1 MKGPWLAAA
10 LALAASC
17 APFYRVD
24 ELRARRADDAEE
36 RARLRQSADARLAA
50 GDGAGAAAAYGALLE
65 LAPASGADVYLALAQ
80 ARALAGERAAAR
92 AAARFGLEHTAP
104 PDSTGRELRQLL
116 ARLSAEDGLYEAALQ
131 YLPDATLEG
140 AMRVPPLAE
149 ELAPLADAV
158 GLARRG
164 QGEGALLA
172 YEAFVSSHGLP
183 AHPALRQ
190 WSRPVVTA
198 NAALFRQLR
207 AAEEAPPRAGSPDDA
222 GAALALRYHAGE
234 LVDLPGACA
243 LTAGGGPDAESA
255 RAAREGNEALSR
267 NALGG
272 ALRGWRQA
280 VALSPCWAG
289 AHWNLALLLARVE
302 QHGEALEHARLF
314 LAMSRDPALSARAR
328 AFITREAQLADPAQA
343 RALKETEARVSAS
356 LLEQRLQARTW
367 RGRGTALL
375 LAAASVGLAAAAF
388 GVLGAQQNGRV
399 KAGGFATADDI
410 QGAVDAGQAWNVSAL
425 GLAAVAGV
433 LGLAGAPM
441 VLFNLE
447 PTEGAGGG
455 GP

>member
-1 MKGPWLAAA
+1 VRGPWLAAA

-24 ELRARRADDAEE
+24 ELRARGADDAEE
-36 RARLRQSADARLAA
+36 RARLRRSADARLAA

-65 LAPASGADVYLALAQ
+65 LAPASSADVYLALAQ

-92 AAARFGLEHTAP
+92 AAARFGLEHASP
-104 PDSTGRELRQLL
+104 PDGTSRELRQLL
-116 ARLSAEDGLYEAALQ
+116 ARLYAEDGLYEAALQ
-131 YLPDATLEG
+131 HLPDATLEG
-140 AMRVPPLAE
+140 ALRVPALAK

-164 QGEGALLA
+164 QGEAALLS
-172 YEAFVSSHGLP
+172 YEAFVSAHGLP
-183 AHPALRQ
+183 AHPALRR
-190 WSRPVVTA
+190 WSRPIVTA

-207 AAEEAPPRAGSPDDA
+207 AAEEAPGPEDA
-222 GAALALRYHAGE
+222 WAAAALRYHAGE
-234 LVDLPGACA
+234 LQDLPGACA
-243 LTAGGGPDAESA
+243 LTGGGAPDAESA
-255 RAAREGNEALSR
+255 RAAREADEALSR
-267 NALGG
+267 NVLGG

-289 AHWNLALLLARVE
+289 AHWNLALLLAREE
-302 QHGEALEHARLF
+302 QHGEALEHARAF
-314 LAMSRDPALSARAR
+314 LALSRDPALTARAR

-375 LAAASVGLAAAAF
+375 LTAASVGLGAAAF

-399 KAGGFATADDI
+399 KAGGFATAADI
-410 QGAVDAGQAWNVSAL
+410 QGAVDAGQAWNLSAL

-441 VLFNLE
+441 VLFNLGPAE
-447 PTEGAGGG
+447 PTEGAGGSE
-455 GP
+455 P